1 MRKPEMEITDLDN
14 PEWTE
19 AEANSAVSFA
29 GLPSSLQGKLR
40 GIANAPAGGARIA
53 VPLSPGVV
61 EAFRATG
68 TGWQYRMEAVLK
80 HWLENN
86 PL

>member
-19 AEANSAVSFA
+19 AETKSAVSFA
-29 GLPSSLQGKLR
+29 GLPASLQGKLR
-40 GIANAPAGGARIA
+40 NITDAPAAGARIA

-61 EAFRATG
+61 KAFRATG

-80 HWLENN
+80 NWLENN